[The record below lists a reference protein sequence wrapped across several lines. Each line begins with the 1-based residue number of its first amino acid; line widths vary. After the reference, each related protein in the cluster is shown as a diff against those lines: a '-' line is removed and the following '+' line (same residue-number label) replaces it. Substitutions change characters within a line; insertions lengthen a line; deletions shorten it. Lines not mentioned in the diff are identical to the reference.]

1 MGEDEAVVPQL
12 YLFVH
17 FHLYF
22 SVTCVLRSH
31 LSEALSSTR
40 KAIDAALSA
49 YVLILDPDKTTS
61 YLERDKYF
69 RAIKANIQRRLEKDE
84 SSFPLAR
91 ELLNIHGACS
101 EFGSHADV
109 SSFFHRLQITD
120 LDEKNSEIL
129 FHYFQ
134 FPSNLDGY
142 SFYFLVILQAF
153 FLVFRIF
160 KLFFD
165 KQLEIVDPVWE
176 GRIAELGPTLENLRC
191 CSPMIMSP

>member
-1 MGEDEAVVPQL
+1 MDFLKYLGSEEQNLLTSIANFRQEFDLFHNVDQIYQAPLGRLCVGEDEAVVPQL

-22 SVTCVLRSH
+22 SVTCILRSH

-49 YVLILDPDKTTS
+49 YALILDPDKTTA

-91 ELLNIHGACS
+91 ELLNIHGKCS

-120 LDEKNSEIL
+120 LDEKNSEML

-134 FPSNLDGY
+134 FPANRDQY
-142 SFYFLVILQAF
+142 RFYIGVH
-153 FLVFRIF
+153 
-160 KLFFD
+160 K
-165 KQLEIVDPVWE
+165 
-176 GRIAELGPTLENLRC
+176 
-191 CSPMIMSP
+191 